1 MLIKPLHI
9 ITSLSIG
16 GAETMLLRLIKHKPD
31 LVKSTIVISLT
42 DNGEI
47 GRILESMGVSVIS
60 LGMHNWSS
68 IFKAL
73 FKLKKII
80 QNEKPDII
88 HTWMYHANILG
99 GIAAFLAKNKNIIWS
114 IRRSEF
120 TRGESLSTYI
130 VMRIGAMFSNIIP
143 KVIVCVAESGLKNHQ
158 NYGYK
163 SDSMI
168 VIPNGFDLEHLKHD
182 PVIRKKIRKELNIY
196 DDEVVI
202 GCVGRF
208 HESKG
213 YEILIASSV
222 EVIKLNEKVRYLL
235 IGRDLDQQN
244 TILTEWINKTGFSDH
259 FLLAGEKHNVADYMS
274 AMDIFCLSS
283 ITEGFPNVVGEA
295 MASALPC
302 VVTSVGDVQK
312 ITGNNAILVQPKNK
326 KLLSKGLCEILNMDN
341 EKRYKMGL
349 RGRIKI
355 EEEYPLK
362 LICEKYYNLYSLISY
377 GENNYEKI

>member
-1 MLIKPLHI
+1 MLTKPLHI

-114 IRRSEF
+114 IRRSEC
-120 TRGESLSTYI
+120 TRDESLSTYI
-130 VMRIGAMFSNIIP
+130 VMRIGAIFSNFLP
-143 KVIVCVAESGLKNHQ
+143 KVVVCVAESGLKNHQ
-158 NYGYK
+158 KYGYK
-163 SDSMI
+163 PDNMV
-168 VIPNGFDLEHLKHD
+168 VIPNGFDLEQLKPD
-182 PVIRKKIRKELNIY
+182 QVIRKEIRKELNIY
-196 DDEVVI
+196 DHDVVI

-213 YEILIASSV
+213 YEILIASSMD
-222 EVIKLNEKVRYLL
+222 VIKLHKKVKYLL
-235 IGRDLDQQN
+235 IGRDLNQRN
-244 TILTEWINKTGFSDH
+244 KILMDWINNTGFSDH
-259 FLLAGEKHNVADYMS
+259 FLLAGEKHNVADYMR

-312 ITGNNAILVQPKNK
+312 IIGNNAILVEPKNK
-326 KLLSKGLCEILNMDN
+326 KLLSNGICEMLNLDD
-341 EKRYKMGL
+341 ETRIKMGL
-349 RGRIKI
+349 NGRKKI
-355 EEEYPLK
+355 EKEYPNK
-362 LICEKYYNLYSLISY
+362 LICEKYFNLYSLISC
-377 GENNYEKI
+377 GDKNYENI

>member
-1 MLIKPLHI
+1 MLTKSLHI
-9 ITSLSIG
+9 ITSLSVG

-31 LVKSTIVISLT
+31 LAKSTIVISLT

-47 GRILESMGVSVIS
+47 GRILESLGASVIC

-99 GIAAFLAKNKNIIWS
+99 GIAAFIAKNKNIIWS

-120 TRGESLSTYI
+120 TRDESLSTFI
-130 VMRIGAMFSNIIP
+130 VMRIGAIFSNVIP
-143 KVIVCVAESGLKNHQ
+143 KVVVCVAESGLENHQ
-158 NYGYK
+158 KYGYK
-163 SDSMI
+163 PDNMI
-168 VIPNGFDLEHLKHD
+168 VIPNGFDLEQLKPD
-182 PVIRKKIRKELNIY
+182 QVIRKEIRKELNIY

-213 YEILIASSV
+213 YEILIASSM
-222 EVIKLNEKVRYLL
+222 EVIKLHKKVRYLL

-244 TILTEWINKTGFSDH
+244 IILMEWLNNTGFSDH
-259 FLLAGEKHNVADYMS
+259 FLLAGEKHNVSDYMS

-283 ITEGFPNVVGEA
+283 ITEGFPNVLGEA
-295 MASALPC
+295 MASELPC
-302 VVTSVGDVQK
+302 VATSVGDVQK
-312 ITGNNAILVQPKNK
+312 ITGNNAILVQPNDK
-326 KLLSKGLCEILNMDN
+326 KLLTKGLCEMLNMDKK
-341 EKRYKMGL
+341 KRHRMGL
-349 RGRIKI
+349 IGRKKI
-355 EEEYPLK
+355 EQEYPTK
-362 LICEKYYNLYSLISY
+362 LACERHFNLYLSISS
-377 GENNYEKI
+377 GENNYGNI